1 MRAQLV
7 YDRSLF
13 PGPLEISEVSFR
25 GNGGEVALAKQVDV
39 ELRMSTLS
47 GSILATQQQFESNRG
62 VDEVVVLDRRVLTLP
77 DQLQVQVPNPFHL
90 RLPLDRSFAYD
101 PAAGSLVLEVIVHD
115 QEPGPYSLD
124 TTYVCASPPEAIGPP
139 PCPTANGPTL
149 KVESVTTQVMWGR
162 ALVIRVFDARV
173 GTPTGLFLGTQDTGT
188 WNGWELP
195 VNLGSLGAPDC
206 FASISIDVAVS
217 QIADG
222 SGSATYIFSIPTD
235 PALQGLWIYFQGA
248 AVDMGANPLGVV
260 TSQAGRV
267 QVCGWEPVARIYANN
282 LASKSG
288 FREIGLSPVIEL
300 SIR

>member
-1 MRAQLV
+1 MGARITHLPLGIAFSLLVGALPGQELIAIPASHVNREGSTSTNVPFGRPGPMRAQLV

-47 GSILATQQQFESNRG
+47 GSILVTQQQFESNRG

-124 TTYVCASPPEAIGPP
+124 TTYVCASPPEAIGPSTGASRTSANASFVSTGREGSSGP
-139 PCPTANGPTL
+139 PAATTSNARPAAATAPPPPP
-149 KVESVTTQVMWGR
+149 R
-162 ALVIRVFDARV
+162 AA
-173 GTPTGLFLGTQDTGT
+173 
-188 WNGWELP
+188 
-195 VNLGSLGAPDC
+195 AP
-206 FASISIDVAVS
+206 
-217 QIADG
+217 
-222 SGSATYIFSIPTD
+222 
-235 PALQGLWIYFQGA
+235 
-248 AVDMGANPLGVV
+248 
-260 TSQAGRV
+260 
-267 QVCGWEPVARIYANN
+267 
-282 LASKSG
+282 
-288 FREIGLSPVIEL
+288 
-300 SIR
+300 